1 MILTKVV
8 VWFIMFMSLITLSF
22 NMMSAA
28 NTVENILGV
37 IILIYTVAI
46 SIKTKCT
53 WQSKSRLCQRI
64 CLQRGNCHP
73 NNRKQG
79 DETYQ
84 NHHNIR
90 NDLSKSPHSMDRF
103 IFFAFSLSAHHLL
116 PPFCF
121 LSRNSML
128 MIRINTRPPRI

>member
-46 SIKTKCT
+46 SIKTKCLT
-53 WQSKSRLCQRI
+53 TIKFKRR
-64 CLQRGNCHP
+64 H
-73 NNRKQG
+73 
-79 DETYQ
+79 EE
-84 NHHNIR
+84 
-90 NDLSKSPHSMDRF
+90 
-103 IFFAFSLSAHHLL
+103 
-116 PPFCF
+116 
-121 LSRNSML
+121 
-128 MIRINTRPPRI
+128 